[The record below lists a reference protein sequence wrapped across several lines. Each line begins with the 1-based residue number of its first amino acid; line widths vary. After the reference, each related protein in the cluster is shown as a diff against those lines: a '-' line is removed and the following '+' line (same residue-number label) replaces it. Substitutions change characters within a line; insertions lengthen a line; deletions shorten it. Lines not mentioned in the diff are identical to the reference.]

1 MNQRSMP
8 TPANRG
14 IKDSKTPSI
23 EERKTD
29 KRRLGLRNDEG
40 VAKNNPRDLRAKD
53 SRVSRDYSLHR
64 DILEQSFLPL
74 DLSIIRR
81 FRDHSKI
88 ARGEYNLRIKKK
100 NY

>member
-53 SRVSRDYSLHR
+53 SRVSRDDSLHR

-81 FRDHSKI
+81 FRDRRSQGVNI
-88 ARGEYNLRIKKK
+88 I
-100 NY
+100 